1 MRRSIGNQPRRNTSI
16 GQAYKR
22 MSVRMGVRVKICGIT
37 NVEDA
42 RLAVE
47 AGADLIGLNFY
58 PPSPRCIS
66 EHTAQEIRA
75 VLPATVWS
83 VGVCVNAGRE
93 RMATLAERL
102 DLHALQFHG
111 DETNADCSGWPQK
124 TIKAVRIGSEDPPLQ
139 WEAYP
144 TDYLLLDTYHPGRYG
159 GTGETFA
166 WEQVA
171 NLSAAQRQRI
181 ILAGGLTP
189 ENVAAAVQAVQPWA
203 VDVAGGVESAPG
215 RKDPEKLRAFIHY
228 AKTA

>member
-1 MRRSIGNQPRRNTSI
+1 
-16 GQAYKR
+16 
-22 MSVRMGVRVKICGIT
+22 MSVRVKICGIT

-42 RLAVE
+42 CLAVE

-66 EHTAQEIRA
+66 EPTAREIRA

-83 VGVCVNAGRE
+83 VGVFVNAERE
-93 RMATLAERL
+93 QIVTLAGRL
-102 DLHALQFHG
+102 DLHAVQFHG
-111 DETNADCSGWPQK
+111 DETHTDCSGWSQK
-124 TIKAVRIGSEDPPLQ
+124 TIKAARIGSEDPSLE

-144 TDYLLLDTYHPGRYG
+144 TDYILLDTYRPGRYG

-166 WEQVA
+166 WEGVA
-171 NLSAAQRQRI
+171 NLSVAQRQRI

-189 ENVAAAVQAVQPWA
+189 ENVTAAVQAVQPWA
-203 VDVAGGVESAPG
+203 VDVASGVESTPG